1 MVHYGTVDME
11 TSESSNATCN
21 SCLCNTKGRTI
32 SSNPAD
38 LKHLIYKQSTGA
50 VFTAE
55 CFFQVTSKMLQ
66 VSLGRRDDGNNR
78 LIRTIQLKI
87 KPLSLCRCS
96 LKTGCGVS
104 CEYHQKLFF
113 FGGGTK
119 NIGSLAT
126 FLFNLCGFLTTLLF
140 CDFSESV
147 QVIGQFC

>member
-1 MVHYGTVDME
+1 M
-11 TSESSNATCN
+11 
-21 SCLCNTKGRTI
+21 
-32 SSNPAD
+32 
-38 LKHLIYKQSTGA
+38 
-50 VFTAE
+50 
-55 CFFQVTSKMLQ
+55 QVLY
-66 VSLGRRDDGNNR
+66 
-78 LIRTIQLKI
+78 
-87 KPLSLCRCS
+87 